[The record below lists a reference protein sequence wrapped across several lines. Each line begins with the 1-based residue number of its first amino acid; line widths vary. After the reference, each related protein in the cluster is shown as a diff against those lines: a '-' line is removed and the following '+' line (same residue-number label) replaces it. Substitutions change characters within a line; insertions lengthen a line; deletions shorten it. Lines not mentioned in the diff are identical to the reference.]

1 VDGLKTVAIMGWD
14 GGVIPNE
21 LIQLR
26 LEQKFLDGIVPFRA
40 EFGNLNNCNNSG
52 FLLDLRPAA
61 RFDGEKSRL
70 ARARIRAPICLRGI
84 Q

>member
-1 VDGLKTVAIMGWD
+1 VGGLKTVAIMGWD

-52 FLLDLRPAA
+52 FLLDLRSAA
-61 RFDGEKSRL
+61 RFDGKKSRL
-70 ARARIRAPICLRGI
+70 APARIRAPICLRGFS
-84 Q
+84 